1 MRLDQPNRAGF
12 TIIEVMVVGIMMTIL
27 AVSLPTIWQ
36 GIGQPSIDTMI
47 RCQVGQ
53 EAQLAAMS
61 LAADCGG
68 VLPEKR
74 TDITGT
80 KSSNTY
86 AGAAVIGGDLVL
98 SYSDGSTITYS
109 HDDERH
115 TLIRDQGGSSIVI
128 ASNVYEMDL
137 DDSVETGYI
146 EMALTLRFRET
157 GSPKYTRPYEY
168 FFYVP
173 EAMP

>member
-1 MRLDQPNRAGF
+1 MRRDRPHRSGF
-12 TIIEVMVVGIMMTIL
+12 TMVEVMIVGIMMTIL

-61 LAADCGG
+61 LAVDCGG

-74 TDITGT
+74 ADITGA

-86 AGAAVIGGDLVL
+86 TGAAVIGGDLVL

-109 HDDERH
+109 HDNVRH
-115 TLIRDQGGSSIVI
+115 TLIRNQGGSSIVI

-137 DDSVETGYI
+137 DDEAEAGYI
-146 EMALTLRFRET
+146 EVDLTLRFRGT
-157 GSPKYTRPYEY
+157 GSSKYTRPYEY
-168 FFYVP
+168 FFYVR